1 MTVEFEITAGGET
14 GILEGFSKEGCDIQQ
29 FIAGSF
35 AKVGKTMEF
44 RGVKVQITRIIKF
57 VF

>member
-1 MTVEFEITAGGET
+1 MTVEFEITAGT
-14 GILEGFSKEGCDIQQ
+14 DKGILEGTATEGCDIQQ

-44 RGVKVQITRIIKF
+44 RGVKVQITKIIKF